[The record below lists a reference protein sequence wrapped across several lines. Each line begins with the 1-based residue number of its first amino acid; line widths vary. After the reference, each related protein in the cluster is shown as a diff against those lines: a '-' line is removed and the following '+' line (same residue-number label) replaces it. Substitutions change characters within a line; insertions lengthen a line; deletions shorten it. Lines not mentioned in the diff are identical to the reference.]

1 MYWRVRNYV
10 NVVMVRETS
19 SCIGIVDVPLV
30 TVQESCGVLGGVT
43 MEDEYCVEYPF
54 DAGYS
59 SMGTILWRGFVGA
72 GRVVSVSEPGVV
84 VMKNG
89 ILQEIPFEFQER
101 DVLIIW
107 GDEALKERLNIKTTR
122 EVKEEW
128 EISFGGER

>member
-1 MYWRVRNYV
+1 
-10 NVVMVRETS
+10 
-19 SCIGIVDVPLV
+19 
-30 TVQESCGVLGGVT
+30 
-43 MEDEYCVEYPF
+43 MEDEYCLEYPF

-59 SMGTILWRGFVGA
+59 MGAILWRGFVGA

-84 VMKNG
+84 VTKNG

-107 GDEALKERLNIKTTR
+107 GDEAWKEHLNIKTRR

>member
-1 MYWRVRNYV
+1 MRSSSSIDSEAS
-10 NVVMVRETS
+10 NVVE
-19 SCIGIVDVPLV
+19 I
-30 TVQESCGVLGGVT
+30 GGVT

-59 SMGTILWRGFVGA
+59 SMGTILWRGVVGA
-72 GRVVSVSEPGVV
+72 GGGVSVSEPGVV

>member
-1 MYWRVRNYV
+1 
-10 NVVMVRETS
+10 
-19 SCIGIVDVPLV
+19 
-30 TVQESCGVLGGVT
+30 
-43 MEDEYCVEYPF
+43 MEDEYCLEYPF

-84 VMKNG
+84 VTKNG

>member
-1 MYWRVRNYV
+1 
-10 NVVMVRETS
+10 
-19 SCIGIVDVPLV
+19 
-30 TVQESCGVLGGVT
+30 
-43 MEDEYCVEYPF
+43 
-54 DAGYS
+54 
-59 SMGTILWRGFVGA
+59 
-72 GRVVSVSEPGVV
+72 